1 MTLWERERA
10 RKLAQ
15 RSIKQAL
22 DREGFSPRNPLEA
35 VAQSALM
42 AQKNGNLPLWVEVC
56 LAVASELSE
65 SYAVTKN
72 LIARARS
79 QSKVSEHVF
88 G

>member
-10 RKLAQ
+10 RKLAR

-22 DREGFSPRNPLEA
+22 EREGFSPRNPLEA
-35 VAQSALM
+35 VAQSARM

-56 LAVASELSE
+56 LAVASELTE
-65 SYAVTKN
+65 SYVTTKN

-79 QSKVSEHVF
+79 QSKVQEHVYS
-88 G
+88 